1 MDGRSA
7 FHILLIRPLLKLIFG
22 LHVQGARQLEELDRF
37 LIVAN
42 HNSHLDTLLLMSV
55 LPRRRLATTHPV
67 AAADHF
73 GKSPTI
79 VKLMDRFLGPVWI
92 DRGGSG
98 EAALDAMDDRI
109 AAGGSLIL
117 FPEGSRGDPGEM
129 QRFRNGVGRL
139 LERHPDLPVIPA
151 HILGPERALPRGAAF
166 PLPVWNRVLLG
177 PARRLSGDPR
187 DLAASLEASV
197 AELGRAESARRQ
209 RRRLRRRETFT
220 VAALGIDGSGK
231 STLARNL
238 ALALSNS
245 GGAALIGD
253 ELRLLEDGRERD
265 LQPLS
270 AERLRRRLSRRA
282 KSARSLAGYK
292 IPKLAEL
299 LLRDTLLAQSRRWYD
314 PAWIIMDGSPLLNL
328 TAWSILYREEGFD
341 SEFCGRAMGVLSG
354 RECLRPGDALARRF
368 PLLRWLQ
375 RLGLTR
381 LELPDAAIFID
392 LDPDEAVGRI
402 DSRGESKQVHE
413 TSEKLAKLRRAYL
426 SVCEVAEERF
436 ALPVMRLDGSRTAE
450 ELSETATDFLG
461 SVREDKA

>member
-1 MDGRSA
+1 MDARTA
-7 FHILLIRPLLKLIFG
+7 FHLLLLRPLLKLIFG
-22 LHVQGARQLEELDRF
+22 LHVQGARQLEELDQF

-55 LPRRRLATTHPV
+55 LPRRRLSATHPV

-73 GKSPTI
+73 GKSGSI
-79 VKLMDRFLGPVWI
+79 VKLMDRLLAPVWI
-92 DRGGSG
+92 DRGGGG
-98 EAALDAMDDRI
+98 EAALEAMDARL

-129 QRFRNGVGRL
+129 QRFRSGVGRL
-139 LERHPDLPVIPA
+139 LARHPNLPVIPA
-151 HILGPERALPRGAAF
+151 HILGPERALPRGAAL

-177 PARRLSGDPR
+177 PARHLRGQPR
-187 DLAASLEASV
+187 NLAAALEASV
-197 AELGRAESARRQ
+197 QELARAEGARRQ
-209 RRRLRRRETFT
+209 QRRLRRRDTFT

-238 ALALSNS
+238 ALALSAS

-253 ELRLLEDGRERD
+253 ELRLLEEGRERD

-299 LLRDTLLAQSRRWYD
+299 LLRDSLLAQSRRWYD
-314 PAWIIMDGSPLLNL
+314 PAWVVMDGSPLLNL
-328 TAWSILYREEGFD
+328 TAWSILYREDDFD
-341 SEFCGRAMGVLSG
+341 AEFCGRALGVLSG
-354 RECLRPGDALARRF
+354 RERLRPGDILARRF

-381 LELPDAAIFID
+381 LEMPDAAVFMD
-392 LDPDEAVGRI
+392 LDPNEAVGRI
-402 DSRGESKQVHE
+402 NSRGESKQVHE
-413 TSEKLAKLRRAYL
+413 TPEKLAKLRRAYL
-426 SVCEVAEERF
+426 AVCEAAESRF
-436 ALPVMRLDGSRTAE
+436 GLPVLRLDGRLSPEELTATAE
-450 ELSETATDFLG
+450 DFMS
-461 SVREDKA
+461 SVKEGKS